1 MFEPHISPVKPDS
14 NSYSLELA
22 QALLQTL
29 MISSQDWHRLKNNP
43 QARAQE
49 QAAAA
54 LVYLLQGNS
63 EEALSRF
70 QQATGWL
77 DRSIKAPPCPDHGL
91 KNSLGN
97 QQYLQTKAVGLPG

>member
-1 MFEPHISPVKPDS
+1 MFEPHISPAKPDPS
-14 NSYSLELA
+14 SHPLELA

-54 LVYLLQGNS
+54 LVYLLQSNP
-63 EEALSRF
+63 EEALSRL
-70 QQATGWL
+70 QQAVGWL

-91 KNSLGN
+91 KKQSVNAG
-97 QQYLQTKAVGLPG
+97 AFRE